1 MYPVGAVDDDGDGD
15 TVDVDGSL
23 YGIKPVVGPVVVGG
37 AAEEEERSRSL
48 LGRTPLG
55 DCDVSAEIM
64 QYNKILNFQIV
75 LNCFEIFAF
84 NYYFDFN
91 AILHLIDIL
100 IFM

>member
-37 AAEEEERSRSL
+37 AAEEEERSRSF

-55 DCDVSAEIM
+55 DCDVSACLLPRCLWYIM
-64 QYNKILNFQIV
+64 WLAMNTLLTLASGSHTAQATPVPRQ
-75 LNCFEIFAF
+75 
-84 NYYFDFN
+84 
-91 AILHLIDIL
+91 
-100 IFM
+100 